1 MLEREEVEPTVCP
14 AAEEVVDHEEEA
26 EGGEV
31 VRAGRVV
38 EQTPDRLQVG
48 KVMVTLFIE
57 MLIIVVVIIVVV
69 IMVVV
74 IMVVLIIVVVIM
86 VVLIMVVL
94 IMVVLII
101 VMLIMVVVIMVVLI
115 MVLHIIVMV
124 IKDVRVHPGGT
135 CSGVWNQMAPS
146 TWYSPSLQYIWI
158 GLSVGSLP

>member
-74 IMVVLIIVVVIM
+74 IMVVLI
-86 VVLIMVVL
+86 
-94 IMVVLII
+94 MVVLII